1 MNGQFLDFERPIV
14 ELERKI
20 SDMRDFATE
29 ERVDFAEE
37 IKALERKLKKLQTE
51 IYSKLTPWQRV
62 QLARHP
68 LRPHSL
74 DYITLMAKDFVELH
88 GDRNFADDKAVVG
101 GFAKIN
107 GKPVL
112 IVGQQKGRDTKMKL
126 SRNFGMMHP
135 EGYRKALR
143 LMQLSAKFEK
153 PIIILID
160 TPGAYPGIGA
170 EERGQAEAIAR
181 NLKEMS
187 SLPVP
192 IIINIIGEGASGG
205 ALGIGVGDKILML
218 ENAWYSVIS
227 PEGCAAILWRESSKA
242 PQAAEALKLTATDLL
257 KLKVIDKIIPEPLG
271 GAHRDYSQMAE
282 ILKQEILQALSEL
295 EVLSPQELMDKRLE
309 KFRKMGEYLGEG
321 PIR

>member
-20 SDMRDFATE
+20 RDMRDFATE
-29 ERVDFAEE
+29 ERVDFTQE
-37 IKALERKLKKLQTE
+37 IEALETKLKRLQKE
-51 IYSKLTPWQRV
+51 IYSNLTPWQRV

-74 DYITLMAKDFVELH
+74 DYITLMTKDFLEFH

-101 GFAKIN
+101 GFAKMDEKSVMI
-107 GKPVL
+107 
-112 IVGQQKGRDTKMKL
+112 IGQQKGRDTKQKL
-126 SRNFGMMHP
+126 LRNFGMMHP

-143 LMQLSAKFEK
+143 LMKLAAKFQK
-153 PIIILID
+153 PIIILVD

-181 NLKEMS
+181 NLRGMS

-192 IIINIIGEGASGG
+192 IIISIIGEGASGG

-227 PEGCAAILWRESSKA
+227 PEGCAAILWRDSAKA
-242 PQAAEALKLTATDLL
+242 PQAAEALKLTAMDLMEL
-257 KLKVIDKIIPEPLG
+257 KIIDKIIPEPLG
-271 GAHRDYSQMAE
+271 GAHRNYSQMAK
-282 ILKQEILQALSEL
+282 ILKEEIFLALAELEALSPEEL
-295 EVLSPQELMDKRLE
+295 VEKRLE
-309 KFRKMGEYLGEG
+309 KFRKMGEYLSGDS
-321 PIR
+321 IR

>member
-20 SDMRDFATE
+20 RDMRDFATE
-29 ERVDFAEE
+29 ERVDFTEE
-37 IKALERKLKKLQTE
+37 IEILEKKLKRLQNE
-51 IYSKLTPWQRV
+51 IYSNLTPWQRV

-74 DYITLMAKDFVELH
+74 DYITLLSRDFLELH
-88 GDRNFADDKAVVG
+88 GDRNFKDDKAVVG
-101 GFAKIN
+101 GFARIDE
-107 GKPVL
+107 KPVM
-112 IVGQQKGRDTKMKL
+112 IIGQQKGRDTKQKL
-126 SRNFGMMHP
+126 LRNFGMMHP

-143 LMQLSAKFEK
+143 LMKLSAKFGK
-153 PIIILID
+153 PIIILVD

-181 NLKEMS
+181 NLREMS
-187 SLPVP
+187 SFPVP

-227 PEGCAAILWRESSKA
+227 PEGCAAILWRDSAKA
-242 PQAAEALKLTATDLL
+242 PLAAEALKLTAMDLL

-271 GAHRDYSQMAE
+271 GAHRNYSEMAKILKDE
-282 ILKQEILQALSEL
+282 ILLALSEL
-295 EVLSPQELMDKRLE
+295 EVLTPDELIEERLE
-309 KFRKMGEYLGEG
+309 KFRKMGEYLEEG
-321 PIR
+321 LRR

>member
-20 SDMRDFATE
+20 RDMRDFATE
-29 ERVDFAEE
+29 ERVDFTQE
-37 IKALERKLKKLQTE
+37 IEALETKLKRLQKE
-51 IYSKLTPWQRV
+51 IYSNLTPWQRV

-74 DYITLMAKDFVELH
+74 DYITLMTKDYLELH

-101 GFAKIN
+101 GFARMDEKSVMVI
-107 GKPVL
+107 
-112 IVGQQKGRDTKMKL
+112 GQQKGRDTKQKL
-126 SRNFGMMHP
+126 LRNFGMMHP

-143 LMQLSAKFEK
+143 LMKLAAKFQK
-153 PIIILID
+153 PIIILVD

-181 NLKEMS
+181 NLREMS

-227 PEGCAAILWRESSKA
+227 PEGCAAILWRDSSKA
-242 PQAAEALKLTATDLL
+242 PQAAEALKLTAMDLMQ
-257 KLKVIDKIIPEPLG
+257 LKVIDKIIPEPLG
-271 GAHRDYSQMAE
+271 GAHRDYSGMAK
-282 ILKQEILQALSEL
+282 ILKEEIFLVLSEL
-295 EVLSPQELMDKRLE
+295 ETLTPEELVEKRLE
-309 KFRKMGEYLGEG
+309 KFRKMGEYLSEG
-321 PIR
+321 PVR

>member
-20 SDMRDFATE
+20 RDMRDFATE
-29 ERVDFAEE
+29 ERVDFTEE
-37 IKALERKLKKLQTE
+37 IGALEKKLKRLQNE
-51 IYSKLTPWQRV
+51 IYSNLTPWQRV
-62 QLARHP
+62 QLARHH

-74 DYITLMAKDFVELH
+74 DYITLMTKDFLELH

-101 GFAKIN
+101 GFARIDE
-107 GKPVL
+107 KPVM
-112 IVGQQKGRDTKMKL
+112 IIGQQKGRDTKQKL
-126 SRNFGMMHP
+126 LRNFGMMHP

-143 LMQLSAKFEK
+143 LMKLAARFEK
-153 PIIILID
+153 PIIILVD

-181 NLKEMS
+181 NLREMS

-227 PEGCAAILWRESSKA
+227 PEGCAAILWRDSAKA
-242 PQAAEALKLTATDLL
+242 PLAAEALKLTAMDLM

-271 GAHRDYSQMAE
+271 GAHRNYSEMAKILKNE
-282 ILKQEILQALSEL
+282 ILLELSEL
-295 EVLSPQELMDKRLE
+295 EVLTPDELIEKRLE
-309 KFRKMGEYLGEG
+309 KFRKMGEYLEESQ
-321 PIR
+321 IR